1 MIYIVL
7 SLAMGFLVTL
17 IGIPFA
23 KKYLLTSGIYGID
36 QQKEE
41 KPKVPTSGGLVVFFG
56 FVTSITFYMGINSLF
71 GAQDLDL
78 TLLLAALASV
88 NTITLIGLID
98 DIHIDLK
105 VLIKEEIDLEGKP
118 EIEIHEKIGEVRTH
132 GELIFS
138 TLMNILPFQRAEE
151 ENSDMHRRG
160 LGQLPKMLFVLP
172 AAFPL
177 IAVGAGSW
185 TMNIP
190 LIGLTIEWGL
200 IYPLVL
206 LPAAMLFVSNVINML
221 AGTNGLSALTSFVA
235 STSLA
240 VFAYLNQQT
249 EAMLISAALSVT
261 LLAFL
266 KYNMYPASILPG
278 DSLTYLCGAAIFSAV
293 VIGNMEKFGSF
304 IFAPWIL
311 EFLLKLRSRFT
322 ARSWGIL
329 QEDGTLRPQHEKIYS
344 LTHVFMRQGLN
355 EKQITYAIAGL
366 QTVVCITGLI
376 LFTTVL

>member
-1 MIYIVL
+1 MVFLGL
-7 SLAMGFLVTL
+7 SLLLGFLTVL
-17 IGIPFA
+17 IGTPYA
-23 KKYLLTSGIYGID
+23 KRYLITSGIFGVD
-36 QQKEE
+36 QQKED
-41 KPKVPTSGGLVVFFG
+41 KPKLATSGGTAVLFG
-56 FVTSITFYMGINSLF
+56 FLVSVTTYLGFSSFFQTGVIAVNEV
-71 GAQDLDL
+71 
-78 TLLLAALASV
+78 LAALSAV
-88 NTITLIGLID
+88 TIITLIGLID

-322 ARSWGIL
+322 ARSW
-329 QEDGTLRPQHEKIYS
+329 
-344 LTHVFMRQGLN
+344 
-355 EKQITYAIAGL
+355 
-366 QTVVCITGLI
+366 
-376 LFTTVL
+376 

>member
-1 MIYIVL
+1 MIYIAL
-7 SLAMGFLVTL
+7 SLALGFLVTL
-17 IGIPFA
+17 LGIPFA
-23 KKYLLTSGIYGID
+23 KKYLLASGIYGID
-36 QQKEE
+36 QQKED
-41 KPKVPTSGGLVVFFG
+41 KPKIPTSGGLVVFFG
-56 FVTSITFYMGINSLF
+56 FVTSLTFYMGINSLF
-71 GAQDLDL
+71 GTQDLNI

-88 NTITLIGLID
+88 NIITLIGLID

-105 VLIKEEIDLEGKP
+105 ALMQEELNLEDEP
-118 EIEIHEKIGEVRTH
+118 EIEVHEKIGEVRTH
-132 GELIFS
+132 GG
-138 TLMNILPFQRAEE
+138 LMLQTVMEILPFQKAEE

-185 TMNIP
+185 TMKIP
-190 LIGLTIEWGL
+190 LIGLTVNWGL

-221 AGTNGLSALTSFVA
+221 AGTNGLSALTSLVA

-240 VFAYLNQQT
+240 IFAYLNSET
-249 EAMLISAALSVT
+249 EAMLIAATLSVT

-293 VIGNMEKFGSF
+293 VIGNMEKFGAF

-311 EFLLKLRSRFT
+311 EFGLKLRSRFT

-329 QEDGTLRPQHEKIYS
+329 QEDGTLKPQHDKNYS
-344 LTHVFMRQGLN
+344 LTHFFMRKGLN

-366 QTVVCITGLI
+366 EAVVCITGLI
-376 LFTTVL
+376 IFTYVI